1 MHVDRSR
8 ITLLVGGAAF
18 TLGIAAHLRTPVG
31 AAALPEVMVYRSP
44 T

>member
-1 MHVDRSR
+1 MYVERSR

-18 TLGIAAHLRTPVG
+18 TLGMAVGLPTPVG
-31 AAALPEVMVYRSP
+31 ATGLPEVMVYRSP